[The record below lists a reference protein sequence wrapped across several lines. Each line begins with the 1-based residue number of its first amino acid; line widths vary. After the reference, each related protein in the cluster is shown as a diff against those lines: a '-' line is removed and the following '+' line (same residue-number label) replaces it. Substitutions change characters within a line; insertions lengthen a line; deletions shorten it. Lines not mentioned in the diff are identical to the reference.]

1 MKLSQRAIEIIGG
14 KDQQPTRLKLALA
27 LGFSERWVERL
38 IESNKPNSSL
48 TTVAALEVITAETG
62 LSQNDV
68 LENGNQV
75 AA

>member
-1 MKLSQRAIEIIGG
+1 MKLSQRALEIIGA